1 MQTRVKICGL
11 TRAQDIETAVAAGV
25 DFIGFIVEAPSS
37 RRLCVAQAA
46 RLATPVK
53 SVAARVAVTVNPDDE
68 LLARIMRE
76 MAPDYIQCHGEE
88 TPERVAEI
96 ARLYNVKTIKA
107 VPIAS
112 SSDMKTAQEY
122 SGVCEFILY
131 DAKPPS
137 LLSPSTLLGAPNPV
151 PNPVRGGHGIAID
164 WDIVARA
171 PLPKTFALAGGLSAD
186 TVARAVARTGAP
198 IVDVSSGVERAPGI
212 KDPVKINAFM
222 KALENG

>member
-11 TRAQDIETAVAAGV
+11 TRAQDIEIALAAGV
-25 DFIGFIVEAPSS
+25 DFIGFIVEAPSP

-46 RLATPVK
+46 RLATPIK
-53 SVAARVAVTVNPDDE
+53 GIAARVAVTVNPDDE
-68 LLARIMRE
+68 LLARVMRE
-76 MAPDYIQCHGEE
+76 MTPDYIQCHGDE

-96 ARLYNVKTIKA
+96 ARLFNVKTIKA
-107 VPIAS
+107 VAIAS
-112 SSDMKTAQEY
+112 ATDMKTAQEY

-137 LLSPSTLLGAPNPV
+137 PLLGARNPV
-151 PNPVRGGHGIAID
+151 SNPVRGGHGIAID
-164 WDIVARA
+164 WDIIACA

-186 TVARAVARTGAP
+186 TVARAVARTSAP